1 MSLSGIQGCL
11 VFLDEMQLVGGPI
24 IYYVSVWSLFFI
36 ISGPIQEHP
45 TNNHW
50 SNQMTI
56 TTCTV
61 QNVLCIFLTFC
72 RLYTHQDGYA

>member
-36 ISGPIQEHP
+36 ISGPI
-45 TNNHW
+45 
-50 SNQMTI
+50 
-56 TTCTV
+56 
-61 QNVLCIFLTFC
+61 
-72 RLYTHQDGYA
+72 